1 MAKIQ
6 NAKPKNSSG
15 AYERLFNNKKLGDL
29 ITKVHS
35 TAISNGAELENIIL
49 QMIDNNSIILDCDK
63 FLEEYKKASGSANQ
77 DIVKL
82 IPKNVLKK
90 SKKLKPQKNPND
102 KNFEPDF
109 VILKID
115 AKQECCYIIELK
127 DGFTFDTKKVIGE
140 RQHLELFE
148 NYIAKQIPYSTQ
160 IKFCCFNE
168 DNKEKIKVGLKG
180 AFGIEEIMTG
190 QEFCDL
196 IKINY
201 KDVLELRKSNVAE
214 NLKYF
219 VAELMCIEEVRSEV
233 IKLLA

>member
-1 MAKIQ
+1 
-6 NAKPKNSSG
+6 
-15 AYERLFNNKKLGDL
+15 
-29 ITKVHS
+29 
-35 TAISNGAELENIIL
+35 
-49 QMIDNNSIILDCDK
+49 MIDSNSIITDCDK
-63 FLEEYKKASGSANQ
+63 FLEEYKRTGNNSNQ

-82 IPKNVLKK
+82 IPKDVLKK

-115 AKQECCYIIELK
+115 TNQECCYIIELK

-148 NYIAKQIPYSTQ
+148 SYIAKQIPYSTQ

-168 DNKEKIKVGLKG
+168 EDKEKIKVGLKS
-180 AFGIEEIMTG
+180 AFTIDEIMTG
-190 QEFCDL
+190 KEFCDL

-201 KDVLELRKSNVAE
+201 NDIIELRKLDVAE

-219 VAELMCIEEVRSEV
+219 VTELMCIKEVREQ
-233 IKLLA
+233 IINILKNN